1 MMEVTMHNASK
12 QGDDNVGAMSADASR
27 NPGSELHPDL
37 QTLLKFYQ
45 EARANPPE
53 SMLHR
58 PGLIGSPSFF
68 GIAELQRHLANP
80 LIQPNM
86 IDMAFQGKKVP
97 LEPACFYKTVQQKK
111 LFFMDKRFIEEYLAR
126 GASVLLEGLDLLD
139 PGINAF
145 AARLDAGFSCALTNA
160 EAFFS
165 QQANEVYGGHLD
177 TDDVLV
183 IQLSGEKKWRLY
195 NRQAPRM
202 VNLVDLSPAQ
212 MGRQVA
218 EFVLKPGDALYVRSG
233 VPHKCETP
241 GSHSLHI
248 SFDLCDRIPNI
259 NQTLEA
265 GLARY
270 REDCAPPY
278 TPVAEVASRFA
289 GLLQSDA
296 FKAEMAQ
303 RTEALSRDAK
313 VFRENIGNASQQG
326 YLHRF
331 MK

>member
-1 MMEVTMHNASK
+1 MHNALK
-12 QGDDNVGAMSADASR
+12 QGDRDSGAAGVDTPKGAAAS
-27 NPGSELHPDL
+27 LHPDL
-37 QTLLKFYQ
+37 QKLLEFYQ

-53 SMLHR
+53 SLLHR
-58 PGLIGSPSFF
+58 PGLLASPRFF
-68 GIAELQRHLANP
+68 GTADLQRHLGNP

-86 IDMAFQGKKVP
+86 IDLAYQGKKIG
-97 LEPACFYKTVQQKK
+97 LEPACFYKFVQQKK
-111 LFFMDKRFIEEYLAR
+111 LLFVDKRFIEDYLRR
-126 GASVLLEGLDLLD
+126 GASILLEGLDLLD

-145 AARLDAGFSCALTNA
+145 AAALDAGFPCSLANA

-165 QQANEVYGGHLD
+165 QRANEVYGGHMD
-177 TDDVLV
+177 SDDVLV

-202 VNLVDLSPAQ
+202 VDLVDLSPAQ

-265 GLARY
+265 ALSHY
-270 REDCAPPY
+270 RAQCAPPY
-278 TPVAEVASRFA
+278 TAASDVAQTFGS
-289 GLLQSDA
+289 LLQSDA

-303 RTEALSRDAK
+303 RTEALRRDAN
-313 VFRENIGNASQQG
+313 VFRENIGHATG
-326 YLHRF
+326 MAYLDRYI
-331 MK
+331 K